1 MPKVAKEEKV
11 SSSEFLKQTLTDTFK
26 QADSN
31 VYIQIVLF
39 FAIAGLIAG
48 AIYIYLRVGQELTVR
63 QEVKPPEIVMIPENK
78 NEETT
83 TQFSQD
89 QQRKNDVFI
98 LNSAL
103 KAYFL
108 EKKVTPS
115 DLKDLGDEFID
126 EVPKDP
132 FNDEDYIYEPSED
145 KKTWKLSSVLS
156 DGSKFEVK
164 GP

>member
-1 MPKVAKEEKV
+1 MPKAAEEEKV
-11 SSSEFLKQTLTDTFK
+11 PSPEFLKKTLTNTFK
-26 QADSN
+26 QADSK
-31 VYIQIVLF
+31 VYTQIVLF

-63 QEVKPPEIVMIPENK
+63 QEVKPPGIVMIPENK

-83 TQFSQD
+83 TQFSED

-108 EKKVTPS
+108 EKKIAPP
-115 DLKDLGDEFID
+115 DLKELEEEFID

-132 FNDEDYIYEPSED
+132 FTDDDYIYEPSED